1 MSKID
6 IILPRLAG
14 VRKAPA
20 RAGIARA
27 YRACCPA
34 CQPEGPKPGRDPS
47 LSAAETEAGGVL
59 LTCFK
64 VGCSFNEITGSVGVD
79 PSELFPDSGNGAGIP
94 GGPAGWASAAA
105 LADAVADAAADV
117 TAGSVE
123 AYAELASAVARFR
136 TAARQAMRKGV
147 AK

>member
-1 MSKID
+1 MDKID

-14 VRKAPA
+14 VRKAPC
-20 RAGIARA
+20 RAGIVRS

-34 CQPEGPKPGRDPS
+34 HQPEGPKPGRSPS
-47 LSAAETEAGGVL
+47 LSVSLSESGGVL
-59 LTCFK
+59 LTCHR
-64 VGCSFNEITGSVGVD
+64 GCSFLEITGAAGVD
-79 PSELFPDSGNGAGIP
+79 PAELMPDNHRGGGPGIP

-117 TAGSVE
+117 TAGSIE

-136 TAARQAMRKGV
+136 TAARQAMRKG
-147 AK
+147 AA